1 MSKQMQRD
9 ATFDIARA
17 MGVLGV
23 IIGHTLMGGHLNFL
37 QNIIFEM
44 NLPIFSS
51 FQAIFIEIK
60 R

>member
-37 QNIIFEM
+37 QNIILRNEFTHFF
-44 NLPIFSS
+44 LRFRLFLS
-51 FQAIFIEIK
+51 K
-60 R
+60 